1 MASFGKIIGGGLGW
15 TLGGPIGGIIGVAL
29 GHYFDQE
36 LDKEA
41 DKEKQARAG
50 NKANTSRPRNNDDYR
65 YGTYQK
71 YQKANTTQQTAAGD
85 FAMSLMVLTAAV
97 MKADGKV
104 LKSELDYVKAFL
116 SKQFS
121 EQDALNML
129 QVLKDALNQ
138 PIPLRQVCLQISYN
152 MDHSQ
157 RLQMMHYLFGLAHA
171 DGGIDTA
178 ELNVLHQIAAYL
190 RISSKDF
197 ESIKAMFIKTSS
209 TSSAYSILEVSRDA
223 SNDDIKK
230 AYRRMAVKYHP
241 DKVATLGEEF
251 QKAATEKFQKV
262 QEAFET
268 IKKERGFN

>member
-15 TLGGPIGGIIGVAL
+15 SLGGPIGGIIGVAL

-41 DKEKQARAG
+41 DKERQAKAG
-50 NKANTSRPRNNDDYR
+50 NKTNTNRSRNNDDYR
-65 YGTYQK
+65 YGTYHK
-71 YQKANTTQQTAAGD
+71 YQKTERQQTAGGD

-104 LKSELDYVKAFL
+104 LKSELDYVKTFL
-116 SKQFS
+116 GKQFS
-121 EQDALNML
+121 EQDTLNML
-129 QVLKDALNQ
+129 QVLKDTLNQ

-152 MDHSQ
+152 MDHSL
-157 RLQMMHYLFGLAHA
+157 RLQMMHYLFGLAQA

-178 ELNVLHQIAAYL
+178 ELNVLHQIASYL
-190 RISSKDF
+190 RVSAKDF
-197 ESIKAMFIKTSS
+197 ESIKAMFIKTAT
-209 TSSAYSILEVSRDA
+209 TSSAYSILEVSRNA

-230 AYRRMAVKYHP
+230 AYRKMAVKYHP

-262 QEAFET
+262 QEAFES
-268 IKKERGFN
+268 IKKERGFV

>member
-15 TLGGPIGGIIGVAL
+15 SLGGPIGGIIGVAL

-41 DKEKQARAG
+41 DKERQTKAG
-50 NKANTSRPRNNDDYR
+50 NKTNTNRSRNNDDYR

-71 YQKANTTQQTAAGD
+71 YQKTERQQTAGGD

-104 LKSELDYVKAFL
+104 LKSELDYVKTFL
-116 SKQFS
+116 GKQFS
-121 EQDALNML
+121 EQDTLNML
-129 QVLKDALNQ
+129 QVLKDTLNQ

-152 MDHSQ
+152 MDHSL
-157 RLQMMHYLFGLAHA
+157 RLQMMHYLFGLAMS

-178 ELNVLHQIAAYL
+178 ELNVLHQIATYL
-190 RISSKDF
+190 RVSAKDF
-197 ESIKAMFIKTSS
+197 ESIKAMFIKTAT
-209 TSSAYSILEVSRDA
+209 TSSAYSILEVSRNA

-230 AYRRMAVKYHP
+230 AYRKMAVKYHP
-241 DKVATLGEEF
+241 DKVATLGDEF

-262 QEAFET
+262 QEAFES
-268 IKKERGFN
+268 IKKERGFV

>member
-41 DKEKQARAG
+41 DKERQARQG
-50 NKANTSRPRNNDDYR
+50 NRTQNTNRTRNNDDHR

-71 YQKANTTQQTAAGD
+71 YQQAKTAQTAGGD

-104 LKSELDYVKAFL
+104 LKSELDYVKNFL
-116 SKQFS
+116 GKQFS
-121 EQDALNML
+121 EQDTLNML

-138 PIPLRQVCLQISYN
+138 AIPVRQVCLQISYN
-152 MDHSQ
+152 MDHAQ
-157 RLQMMHYLFGLAHA
+157 RLQMMHYLFGLANS

-178 ELNVLHQIAAYL
+178 ELNVLHQIASYL
-190 RISSKDF
+190 RVSAKDF
-197 ESIKAMFIKTSS
+197 ESIKAMFIKTAS
-209 TSSAYSILEVSRDA
+209 TTSAYSILEVSRDA
-223 SNDDIKK
+223 SNEDIKK
-230 AYRRMAVKYHP
+230 AYRRMAIKYHP
-241 DKVATLGEEF
+241 DKVAALGEEF

-262 QEAFET
+262 QEAFEA